1 MLSELAAADSVTWL
15 SIAVKTLTYATTL
28 MAIGTP
34 LLLVA
39 LRTLDREERHCL
51 ARFGT
56 FCAALAILLM
66 ALRLPIR
73 ASFLMGGTWDGA
85 TSGIMLGMVADSP
98 LGTSATV
105 RVFGL
110 LLTVAI
116 LLRNRSGIGIGCLG
130 AAIAAASF
138 GLRGHTLEE
147 PRIVL
152 GLLITVH
159 ILGLSFWWSAL
170 VPLIRSATHRS
181 ANRVGE
187 LAYEFGQWALWIVLG
202 LAVAGGTMLVLFG
215 VTNIEAIRTPY
226 GQAFVVKLIVF
237 VLVMGFAAANKL
249 SLTPVLLSGRLGAA
263 VRFRSSACIEAVL
276 ILLILISTAA
286 LTTLSAPPK

>member
-1 MLSELAAADSVTWL
+1 MLSELAAADAVTWL
-15 SIAVKTLTYATTL
+15 SITVKTLTYATTL
-28 MAIGTP
+28 MAIGAP
-34 LLLVA
+34 LLLTT
-39 LRTLDREERHCL
+39 LRTLDREERRWL
-51 ARFGT
+51 ARFGS
-56 FCAALAILLM
+56 FCAALAILLI

-85 TSGIMLGMVADSP
+85 TSGMMLGMVADSP
-98 LGTSATV
+98 LGTSAAV
-105 RVFGL
+105 RVLGL
-110 LLTVAI
+110 LLTAAI
-116 LLRNRSGIGIGCLG
+116 LLRHLSGIGIGCLG

-181 ANRVGE
+181 AIRVGE
-187 LAYEFGQWALWIVLG
+187 LAHEFGQRALWIVLG
-202 LAVAGGTMLVLFG
+202 LSLAGGTMLILFG
-215 VTNIEAIRTPY
+215 ITSVHAISTPY
-226 GQAFVVKLIVF
+226 GQAIVVKLTVF
-237 VLVMGFAAANKL
+237 VLVMGVAASNKL
-249 SLTPVLLSGRLGAA
+249 KLTPALLAGQSEATA
-263 VRFRSSACIEAVL
+263 RFRSSVRAEAVL
-276 ILLILISTAA
+276 ILLVLISTAG